1 MPRPVG
7 SKDQRKAS
15 ADAHRE
21 SCISEAKNLVNEGEA
36 GYVTARQK
44 LGIPAATVFHRNHGR
59 QNRHQAHEY
68 QQTLSAA
75 EEDELVEWLR
85 ELDRWGLHL
94 RRSLVIN
101 LSTRW

>member
-1 MPRPVG
+1 M
-7 SKDQRKAS
+7 
-15 ADAHRE
+15 
-21 SCISEAKNLVNEGEA
+21 
-36 GYVTARQK
+36 
-44 LGIPAATVFHRNHGR
+44 VFHRNHGR

-101 LSTRW
+101 RVDTMVAEKATSHGLPVPDPHLSTGE